1 MATSKGKTTKTT
13 HSARPSGTTARK
25 RRKTSGKP
33 TVVFWVALVLFLIP
47 FLVLGYFIVSAAL
60 DTGKPVL
67 GERYKDDH
75 DPAITKSDISSV
87 ESAVKGIS
95 GVEKADVNLATGTLR
110 VYADISDSANAET
123 AQSTANQI
131 FSAVTSV
138 LNQGTYFTQNN
149 GMKMYDLEIHVY
161 NQDKDEENNFVYVIE
176 TLTSSM
182 EQPVVQLV
190 SEPIDAELAENL
202 RQAVENRNNPT
213 PTPAAYE
220 LTVSEGDVEALPDDT
235 EPQPEQPAETGET
248 TEGGTETNAG

>member
-1 MATSKGKTTKTT
+1 MATSNGKTTKT
-13 HSARPSGTTARK
+13 AQRPRPAGTAAKK
-25 RRKTSGKP
+25 RRKTSNKP
-33 TVVFWVALVLFLIP
+33 TPLFWAALVLFLVP
-47 FLVLGYFIVSAAL
+47 FLILGYFIISAAM

-75 DPAITKSDISSV
+75 DPAITKSDLSNV

-110 VYADISDSANAET
+110 VYADISDTASAET
-123 AQSTANQI
+123 AESTANQI

-138 LNQGTYFTQNN
+138 LSPSVYFTQNN

-161 NQDKDEENNFVYVIE
+161 NQNKDEDNNFVYVIE

-190 SEPIDAELAENL
+190 SEPRDAELAENL

-213 PTPAAYE
+213 PTPSGDE

-235 EPQPEQPAETGET
+235 EPQPEQPAESGET
-248 TEGGTETNAG
+248 TEETNQG